1 MKQHPILYIYLTRP
15 TGAEGAEV
23 PKKGPEVRTNGIKMK
38 QTPIVNIY
46 LHPPQSLYANHLG
59 NLLGILGNH
68 LGGSLHQGVRSKT
81 EENLF
86 VM

>member
-23 PKKGPEVRTNGIKMK
+23 PKKGPEVRANGIKMK
-38 QTPIVNIY
+38 QTQLLTYICI
-46 LHPPQSLYANHLG
+46 PPQSLYANHLG

>member
-1 MKQHPILYIYLTRP
+1 MTRP
-15 TGAEGAEV
+15 TGAEGPEV
-23 PKKGPEVRTNGIKMK
+23 PIKGPEIRTHGIKMK
-38 QTPIVNIY
+38 QNPIVNIY
-46 LHPPQSLYANHLG
+46 LHPPPQSLYTNHLG
-59 NLLGILGNH
+59 NLLGILGYH